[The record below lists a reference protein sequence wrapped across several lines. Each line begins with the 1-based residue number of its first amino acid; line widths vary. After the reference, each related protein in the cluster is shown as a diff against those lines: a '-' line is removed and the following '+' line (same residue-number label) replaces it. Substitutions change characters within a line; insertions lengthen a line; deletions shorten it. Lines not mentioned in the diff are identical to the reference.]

1 MKKTSASMIWLFND
15 IKQDSILDFNKLL
28 NEVIYSS
35 CRRFIQLFNR
45 LYPNNSF
52 GYHEL
57 LALYDI
63 FKDYSLGGIYNGE
76 YTK

>member
-1 MKKTSASMIWLFND
+1 MKNTSVSMLFND
-15 IKQDSILDFNKLL
+15 IKRNDKDYFNKLL
-28 NEVIYSS
+28 EESIYSS
-35 CRRFIQLFNR
+35 CRRFMQLFNR

-63 FKDYSLGGIYNGE
+63 FKDYSLKGE
-76 YTK
+76 F

>member
-1 MKKTSASMIWLFND
+1 MKNTSVSRIFND
-15 IKQDSILDFNKLL
+15 IQMNDKDYFNKLL
-28 NEVIYSS
+28 EESIYSS
-35 CRRFIQLFNR
+35 TRRFMQLFNR

-63 FKDYSLGGIYNGE
+63 FKDYSLGGDI
-76 YTK
+76 

>member
-1 MKKTSASMIWLFND
+1 MKNTSVSRIFND
-15 IKQDSILDFNKLL
+15 IQMNDKDYFNKLL
-28 NEVIYSS
+28 EESIYSS
-35 CRRFIQLFNR
+35 TRRFIQLFNR

-63 FKDYSLGGIYNGE
+63 FKDYSLGGDI
-76 YTK
+76 

>member
-1 MKKTSASMIWLFND
+1 M
-15 IKQDSILDFNKLL
+15 
-28 NEVIYSS
+28 
-35 CRRFIQLFNR
+35 QLFNR

-52 GYHEL
+52 VYHEL

-63 FKDYSLGGIYNGE
+63 FKDYSLGGGIYNGE

>member
-1 MKKTSASMIWLFND
+1 MKNTSVSMLWLFRD
-15 IKQDSILDFNKLL
+15 IQMHDKDYFNKLL
-28 NEVIYSS
+28 EESICSS
-35 CRRFIQLFNR
+35 TRRFMQLFNR

-63 FKDYSLGGIYNGE
+63 FKDYSLGGDI
-76 YTK
+76 

>member
-1 MKKTSASMIWLFND
+1 MKNTFASMLFND
-15 IKQDSILDFNKLL
+15 IKRNDKDYFNKLL
-28 NEVIYSS
+28 EEVMYSS
-35 CRRFIQLFNR
+35 TRRFIQLFNR

-63 FKDYSLGGIYNGE
+63 FKDYSLKGE
-76 YTK
+76 F

>member
-1 MKKTSASMIWLFND
+1 MKNTFASMLFND
-15 IKQDSILDFNKLL
+15 IKRNDKDYFNKLL
-28 NEVIYSS
+28 EEVVYSS
-35 CRRFIQLFNR
+35 TRRFIQLFNR

-63 FKDYSLGGIYNGE
+63 FKDYSLGGDI
-76 YTK
+76 